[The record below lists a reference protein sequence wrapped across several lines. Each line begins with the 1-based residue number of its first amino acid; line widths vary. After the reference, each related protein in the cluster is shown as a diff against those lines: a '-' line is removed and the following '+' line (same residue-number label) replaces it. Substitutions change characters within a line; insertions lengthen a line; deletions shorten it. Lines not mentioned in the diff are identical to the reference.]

1 MGDLSIENA
10 RGLLSHIRTHSIHS
24 DSLFSSLSYRYLFAA
39 VLRFYTR
46 RLTCVNVT
54 FQRSTIES
62 SKFSFSD
69 RQRRQNDDKYIRT
82 YVETDSTYILRY
94 CAAAWLLLTM
104 PDATV
109 CSTHIW
115 SIVSVEKN
123 TYIFLFSIT
132 KRVKRART
140 YTWPFIWMHL
150 LRLQSIIS

>member
-1 MGDLSIENA
+1 M
-10 RGLLSHIRTHSIHS
+10 RKCY
-24 DSLFSSLSYRYLFAA
+24 LFSVSKKQITITKRISKWAICRLKMRGDCYRTYARIRFTLIHFFSLSYRYLFAA

-115 SIVSVEKN
+115 SIVSVEKK
-123 TYIFLFSIT
+123 T
-132 KRVKRART
+132 
-140 YTWPFIWMHL
+140 H
-150 LRLQSIIS
+150 ISFYFR